1 MLTVT
6 AMLIVISQNA
16 QATTLQVNIDGMTC
30 VGCQDKVVK
39 ALDELSGLSNTQAS
53 TAAGLACTQAT
64 PSPAEQA
71 CANIASVTAA
81 NACAAAAHTIR
92 DQAVHSALA
101 ELNYTVTGIRE
112 VDTCDLDKHFPDN
125 WADTEGLDAIIISR
139 GERVDLDTHRALE
152 KFTIFDFGAPWCA
165 PCHAAEVLLK
175 TYMKDHPDVAVRA
188 IVLDSQDPKVSYAMP
203 VVSQHLLSAPG
214 LPYFLIMSPDGDTI
228 ARGVDVPHLLRK
240 LDRKR

>member
-6 AMLIVISQNA
+6 AMLMVFSQSA
-16 QATTLQVNIDGMTC
+16 WATLLQVDIDGLSC
-30 VGCQDKVVK
+30 VDCQNKVVK

-81 NACAAAAHTIR
+81 NACTAAAHTIR
-92 DQAVHSALA
+92 DKAVLSAIA
-101 ELNYTVTGIRE
+101 DLNYTVTGIRE

-125 WADTEGLDAIIISR
+125 WADTEGLDAVIISR
-139 GERVDLDTHRALE
+139 GERVDLDTHRAPE

-165 PCHAAEVLLK
+165 PCHAAETLLK
-175 TYMKDHPDVAVRA
+175 VYLRDHTDVALRA

-214 LPYFLIMSPDGDTI
+214 LPYFIVMSPEGDTI
-228 ARGVDVPHLLRK
+228 ARGVDVPKLLRK